1 MNSQVQ
7 KWYDKPISKII
18 LVSISLTWVLPY
30 FGFVLSSFRPG
41 DSIKRVSWWS
51 SIATG
56 DFIRE
61 FTFENYSEI
70 LFAENLSR
78 SFFNSFATS
87 DTSLISDFNSFA
99 VTIPS
104 TIIPITI
111 AAFAAY
117 AFAFID
123 FKGKDIAFLFV
134 VAMMIVPL
142 QMSLIPLIKLF
153 SKGAVLF
160 GVTVIPEL
168 SINGTFVAVWFAHT
182 GFGLP
187 LATFLLRDF
196 MMGLPKSVIESAK
209 IDGAS
214 HLTTFFRLA
223 LPLSVAGIAAFATFQ
238 FLWVYNDFLV
248 ANVFLGI
255 RPQNLVVTSHVAQL
269 TVGNY
274 GEAWHLRTSG
284 AVISMI
290 VPLIVFFSL
299 QRFFI
304 RGLIGG
310 AVKG

>member
-1 MNSQVQ
+1 MTRNTQ
-7 KWYDKPISKII
+7 KWYDKPVTKLI
-18 LVSISLTWVLPY
+18 LITIALTWIFPV

-41 DSIKRVSWWS
+41 ESIKRESWWDA
-51 SIATG
+51 IYTG
-56 DFIRE
+56 KLWTE
-61 FTFENYSEI
+61 LTLSNYSEI
-70 LFAENLSR
+70 FFADNLDR
-78 SFFNSFATS
+78 SFY
-87 DTSLISDFNSFA
+87 NSFA

-117 AFAFID
+117 AFAFME
-123 FKGKDIAFLFV
+123 FRGKEVLFLFV
-134 VAMMIVPL
+134 VASMIIPL
-142 QMSLIPLIKLF
+142 QMSLIPLVQLF
-153 SKGAVLF
+153 KSGIEVF
-160 GVTVIPEL
+160 GIPIIPAL
-168 SINGTFVAVWFAHT
+168 DINGTFVATWFAHS

-209 IDGAS
+209 RDGAS
-214 HLTTFFRLA
+214 NMTTFFKLV

-248 ANVFLGI
+248 ANVFLGVYK
-255 RPQNLVVTSHVAQL
+255 PENLVVTSHVSQL
-269 TVGNY
+269 AVGAY

-284 AVISMI
+284 AIISMI
-290 VPLIVFFSL
+290 VPLTVFFSL

>member
-1 MNSQVQ
+1 MTRNNQ
-7 KWYDKPISKII
+7 KWYDKPISKLI
-18 LVSISLTWVLPY
+18 LVTIALTWIFPI

-41 DSIKRVSWWS
+41 ESIKRESWWDA
-51 SIATG
+51 IYTG
-56 DFIRE
+56 KLWTE
-61 FTFENYSEI
+61 LTLANYSEI
-70 LFAENLSR
+70 FFADNLDR
-78 SFFNSFATS
+78 SFY
-87 DTSLISDFNSFA
+87 NSFA

-117 AFAFID
+117 AFAFME
-123 FKGKDIAFLFV
+123 FRGKEVLFLFV
-134 VAMMIVPL
+134 VGSMIIPL
-142 QMSLIPLIKLF
+142 QMSLIPLVQLF
-153 SKGAVLF
+153 KSGIEVF
-160 GVTVIPEL
+160 GIPIIPEL
-168 SINGTFVAVWFAHT
+168 DLNGTFVATWFAHT

-196 MMGLPKSVIESAK
+196 MMGVPKSVIESAK

-214 HLTTFFRLA
+214 NMTTFFKLV
-223 LPLSVAGIAAFATFQ
+223 LPLSVAGIAAFGTFQ

-248 ANVFLGI
+248 ANVFLGVYN
-255 RPQNLVVTSHVAQL
+255 PENLVVTSHVSQL
-269 TVGNY
+269 AVGAY

-284 AVISMI
+284 AIISMI

>member
-1 MNSQVQ
+1 MTRNNQ
-7 KWYDKPISKII
+7 KWYDKPISKLI
-18 LVSISLTWVLPY
+18 LITIALTWIFPV

-41 DSIKRVSWWS
+41 ESIKRESWWDA
-51 SIATG
+51 IYTG
-56 DFIRE
+56 KLWTE
-61 FTFENYSEI
+61 LTLANYSEI
-70 LFAENLSR
+70 FFADNLDR
-78 SFFNSFATS
+78 SFY
-87 DTSLISDFNSFA
+87 NSFA

-117 AFAFID
+117 AFAFME
-123 FKGKDIAFLFV
+123 FRGKEVLFLFV
-134 VAMMIVPL
+134 VGSMIIPL
-142 QMSLIPLIKLF
+142 QMSLIPLVQLF
-153 SKGAVLF
+153 KSGIEIF
-160 GVTVIPEL
+160 GIPIIPEVDL
-168 SINGTFVAVWFAHT
+168 NGTFVATWFAHT

-214 HLTTFFRLA
+214 NMTTFFKLV
-223 LPLSVAGIAAFATFQ
+223 LPLSVAGIAAFGTFQ

-248 ANVFLGI
+248 ANVFLGVYN
-255 RPQNLVVTSHVAQL
+255 PENLVVTSHVSQL
-269 TVGNY
+269 AVGAY

-284 AVISMI
+284 AIISMI

>member
-1 MNSQVQ
+1 MTRNNQ
-7 KWYDKPISKII
+7 KWYDKPISKLI
-18 LVSISLTWVLPY
+18 LITIALTWIFPV

-41 DSIKRVSWWS
+41 ESIKRESWWDA
-51 SIATG
+51 IYTG
-56 DFIRE
+56 KLWTE
-61 FTFENYSEI
+61 LTLANYSEI
-70 LFAENLSR
+70 FFADNLDR
-78 SFFNSFATS
+78 SFY
-87 DTSLISDFNSFA
+87 NSFA

-117 AFAFID
+117 AFAFME
-123 FKGKDIAFLFV
+123 FRGKEVLFLFV
-134 VAMMIVPL
+134 VGSMIIPL
-142 QMSLIPLIKLF
+142 QMSLIPLVQLF
-153 SKGAVLF
+153 KSGIEIF
-160 GVTVIPEL
+160 GIPIIPEL
-168 SINGTFVAVWFAHT
+168 DLNGTFVATWFAHT

-214 HLTTFFRLA
+214 NMTTFFKLV
-223 LPLSVAGIAAFATFQ
+223 LPLSVAGIASFGTFQ

-248 ANVFLGI
+248 ANVFLGVYN
-255 RPQNLVVTSHVAQL
+255 PENLVVTSHVSQL
-269 TVGNY
+269 AVGAY

-284 AVISMI
+284 AIISMI

>member
-1 MNSQVQ
+1 MNRDSQ
-7 KWYDKPISKII
+7 KWYDKPISKLI
-18 LVSISLTWVLPY
+18 LITIALTWFFPI

-41 DSIKRVSWWS
+41 ESIKRTTWWDALFS
-51 SIATG
+51 GEIWSELTLQ
-56 DFIRE
+56 
-61 FTFENYSEI
+61 NYSEI
-70 LFAENLSR
+70 FFADGLDR
-78 SFFNSFATS
+78 SFY
-87 DTSLISDFNSFA
+87 NSFA

-117 AFAFID
+117 AFAFMD
-123 FKGKDIAFLFV
+123 FKGKNFLFLFV
-134 VAMMIVPL
+134 VASMIIPL
-142 QMSLIPLIKLF
+142 QMSLVPLLQLFKSGAEVFGIRIIPALDL
-153 SKGAVLF
+153 
-160 GVTVIPEL
+160 
-168 SINGTFVAVWFAHT
+168 NGTFVATWFAHT

-214 HLTTFFRLA
+214 NFTTFFKLV

-255 RPQNLVVTSHVAQL
+255 YRPENLVVTSHVSQL
-269 TVGNY
+269 AVGQF

-284 AVISMI
+284 AIISMI

-299 QRFFI
+299 QRFFV

>member
-1 MNSQVQ
+1 MTRNTQ
-7 KWYDKPISKII
+7 KWYDKPVTKLI
-18 LVSISLTWVLPY
+18 LITIALTWIFPV

-41 DSIKRVSWWS
+41 ESIKRESWWDA
-51 SIATG
+51 IYTG
-56 DFIRE
+56 KLWTE
-61 FTFENYSEI
+61 LTLSNYSEI
-70 LFAENLSR
+70 FFADNLDR
-78 SFFNSFATS
+78 SFY
-87 DTSLISDFNSFA
+87 NSFA

-117 AFAFID
+117 AFAFME
-123 FKGKDIAFLFV
+123 FRGKEVLFLFV
-134 VAMMIVPL
+134 VASMIIPL
-142 QMSLIPLIKLF
+142 QMSLIPLVQLF
-153 SKGAVLF
+153 KSGIEVF
-160 GVTVIPEL
+160 GIPIIPAL
-168 SINGTFVAVWFAHT
+168 DINGTFVATWFAHS

-214 HLTTFFRLA
+214 NMTTFFRLV

-248 ANVFLGI
+248 ANVFLGVYK
-255 RPQNLVVTSHVAQL
+255 PENLVVTSHVSQL
-269 TVGNY
+269 AVGAY

-284 AVISMI
+284 AIISMI
-290 VPLIVFFSL
+290 VPLTVFFGL

>member
-1 MNSQVQ
+1 MATDLLQNSLG
-7 KWYDKPISKII
+7 KSMRTEKGRYNIS
-18 LVSISLTWVLPY
+18 
-30 FGFVLSSFRPG
+30 
-41 DSIKRVSWWS
+41 
-51 SIATG
+51 
-56 DFIRE
+56 
-61 FTFENYSEI
+61 
-70 LFAENLSR
+70 
-78 SFFNSFATS
+78 
-87 DTSLISDFNSFA
+87 
-99 VTIPS
+99 
-104 TIIPITI
+104 
-111 AAFAAY
+111 
-117 AFAFID
+117 
-123 FKGKDIAFLFV
+123 
-134 VAMMIVPL
+134 
-142 QMSLIPLIKLF
+142 F
-153 SKGAVLF
+153 SKYG
-160 GVTVIPEL
+160 
-168 SINGTFVAVWFAHT
+168 SITDSNNKA
-182 GFGLP
+182 
-187 LATFLLRDF
+187 
-196 MMGLPKSVIESAK
+196 

-255 RPQNLVVTSHVAQL
+255 NPRNMVVTSHVAQL

>member
-1 MNSQVQ
+1 MTRNNQ
-7 KWYDKPISKII
+7 KWYDKPISKLI
-18 LVSISLTWVLPY
+18 LITIALTWIFPV

-41 DSIKRVSWWS
+41 ESIKRESWWDA
-51 SIATG
+51 IYTG
-56 DFIRE
+56 KLWTE
-61 FTFENYSEI
+61 LTLANYSEI
-70 LFAENLSR
+70 FFADNLDR
-78 SFFNSFATS
+78 SFY
-87 DTSLISDFNSFA
+87 NSFA

-117 AFAFID
+117 AFAFME
-123 FKGKDIAFLFV
+123 FRGKEVLFLFV
-134 VAMMIVPL
+134 VGSMIIPL
-142 QMSLIPLIKLF
+142 QMSLIPLVQLF
-153 SKGAVLF
+153 KSGIEIF
-160 GVTVIPEL
+160 GIPIIPEL
-168 SINGTFVAVWFAHT
+168 DLNGTFVATWFAHT
-182 GFGLP
+182 GCGLP

-214 HLTTFFRLA
+214 NMTTFFKLV
-223 LPLSVAGIAAFATFQ
+223 LPLSVAGIAAFGTFQ

-248 ANVFLGI
+248 ANVFLGVYN
-255 RPQNLVVTSHVAQL
+255 PENLVVTSHVSQL
-269 TVGNY
+269 AVGAY

-284 AVISMI
+284 AIISMV

>member
-1 MNSQVQ
+1 MNLDNQ
-7 KWYDKPISKII
+7 KWYDKPVTKII
-18 LVSISLTWVLPY
+18 LITISLTWMIPY
-30 FGFVLSSFRPG
+30 VGFVLSSFRNEQAVKRYAWWN
-41 DSIKRVSWWS
+41 SIS
-51 SIATG
+51 SGTIL
-56 DFIRE
+56 E
-61 FTFENYSEI
+61 ELTFANYTEI

-78 SFFNSFATS
+78 SF
-87 DTSLISDFNSFA
+87 FNSFA

-123 FKGKDIAFLFV
+123 FRGKDIAFLFV

-142 QMSLIPLIKLF
+142 QMSLIPLLKLMK
-153 SKGAVLF
+153 SGAILF
-160 GVTVIPEL
+160 GIPLVPEL
-168 SINGTFVAVWFAHT
+168 NINGTFVAVWCAHT

-196 MMGLPKSVIESAK
+196 MMSLPRSVIESAK

-255 RPQNLVVTSHVAQL
+255 NPRNMVVTSHVAQL

>member
-1 MNSQVQ
+1 MSRTSQ
-7 KWYDKPISKII
+7 KWYDKPITKLI
-18 LVSISLTWVLPY
+18 LITIAITWIFPV

-41 DSIKRVSWWS
+41 EAIKRESWWDA
-51 SIATG
+51 IYTG
-56 DFIRE
+56 KLWSE
-61 FTFENYSEI
+61 LTLANYSEI
-70 LFAENLSR
+70 FFADNLDR
-78 SFFNSFATS
+78 SFY
-87 DTSLISDFNSFA
+87 NSFA

-117 AFAFID
+117 AFAFME
-123 FKGKDIAFLFV
+123 FRGKETLFLFV
-134 VAMMIVPL
+134 VASMIIPL
-142 QMSLIPLIKLF
+142 QMSLIPLVQLF
-153 SKGAVLF
+153 KSGVEIF
-160 GVTVIPEL
+160 GLPIIPAL
-168 SINGTFVAVWFAHT
+168 DINGTFVATWFAHS

-214 HLTTFFRLA
+214 NMTTFFKLV

-248 ANVFLGI
+248 ANVFLGVYK
-255 RPQNLVVTSHVAQL
+255 PENLVVTSHVSQL
-269 TVGNY
+269 AVGAY

-284 AVISMI
+284 AIISMI
-290 VPLIVFFSL
+290 VPLVVFFSL

>member
-1 MNSQVQ
+1 MTRNKQ
-7 KWYDKPISKII
+7 KWYDKPVTKLI
-18 LVSISLTWVLPY
+18 LITIALTWIFPV

-41 DSIKRVSWWS
+41 ESIKRESWWDA
-51 SIATG
+51 IYTG
-56 DFIRE
+56 KLWTE
-61 FTFENYSEI
+61 LTLSNYSEI
-70 LFAENLSR
+70 FFADNLDR
-78 SFFNSFATS
+78 SFY
-87 DTSLISDFNSFA
+87 NSFA

-117 AFAFID
+117 AFAFME
-123 FKGKDIAFLFV
+123 FRGKEVLFLFV
-134 VAMMIVPL
+134 VASMIIPL
-142 QMSLIPLIKLF
+142 QMSLIPLVQLF
-153 SKGAVLF
+153 KSGIEVF
-160 GVTVIPEL
+160 GIPIIPAL
-168 SINGTFVAVWFAHT
+168 DINGTFVATWFAHS

-214 HLTTFFRLA
+214 NMTTFFKLV

-248 ANVFLGI
+248 ANVFLGVYK
-255 RPQNLVVTSHVAQL
+255 PENLVVTSHVSQL
-269 TVGNY
+269 AVGAY

-284 AVISMI
+284 AIISMI
-290 VPLIVFFSL
+290 VPLTVFFSL

>member
-1 MNSQVQ
+1 MTRNNQ
-7 KWYDKPISKII
+7 KWYDKPISKLI
-18 LVSISLTWVLPY
+18 LVTIALTWIFPI

-41 DSIKRVSWWS
+41 ESIKRESWWDA
-51 SIATG
+51 IYTG
-56 DFIRE
+56 KLWTE
-61 FTFENYSEI
+61 LTLANYSEI
-70 LFAENLSR
+70 FFADNLDR
-78 SFFNSFATS
+78 SFY
-87 DTSLISDFNSFA
+87 NSFA

-117 AFAFID
+117 AFAFME
-123 FKGKDIAFLFV
+123 FRGKEVLFLFV
-134 VAMMIVPL
+134 VGSMIIPL
-142 QMSLIPLIKLF
+142 QMSLIPLVQLF
-153 SKGAVLF
+153 KSGIEVF
-160 GVTVIPEL
+160 GIPIIPEL
-168 SINGTFVAVWFAHT
+168 DLNGTFVATWFAHT

-209 IDGAS
+209 LDGAS
-214 HLTTFFRLA
+214 NMTTFFKLV
-223 LPLSVAGIAAFATFQ
+223 LPLSVAGIAAFGTFQ

-248 ANVFLGI
+248 ANVFLGVYN
-255 RPQNLVVTSHVAQL
+255 PENLVVTSHVSQL
-269 TVGNY
+269 AVGAY

-284 AVISMI
+284 AIISMI

>member
-1 MNSQVQ
+1 MNRDSQ
-7 KWYDKPISKII
+7 KWYDKPISKLI
-18 LVSISLTWVLPY
+18 LITIALTWFFPI

-41 DSIKRVSWWS
+41 ESIKRTTWWDALFS
-51 SIATG
+51 GEIWSELTLQ
-56 DFIRE
+56 
-61 FTFENYSEI
+61 NYSEI
-70 LFAENLSR
+70 FFADGLDR
-78 SFFNSFATS
+78 SFY
-87 DTSLISDFNSFA
+87 NSFA

-117 AFAFID
+117 AFAFMN
-123 FKGKDIAFLFV
+123 FKGKNLLFLFV
-134 VAMMIVPL
+134 VASMIIPL
-142 QMSLIPLIKLF
+142 QMSLVPLLQLFKSGAEVFGIRIIPALDL
-153 SKGAVLF
+153 
-160 GVTVIPEL
+160 
-168 SINGTFVAVWFAHT
+168 NGTFVATWFAHT

-214 HLTTFFRLA
+214 NFTTFFKLV

-255 RPQNLVVTSHVAQL
+255 YRPENLVVTSHVSQL
-269 TVGNY
+269 AVGQF

-284 AVISMI
+284 AIISMI

-299 QRFFI
+299 QRFFV

>member
-1 MNSQVQ
+1 MTRDTQ
-7 KWYDKPISKII
+7 KWYDKPVSKLI
-18 LVSISLTWVLPY
+18 LITIALTWFFPI

-41 DSIKRVSWWS
+41 ESIKRTTWWD
-51 SIATG
+51 AVFTG
-56 DFIRE
+56 QIWSE
-61 FTFENYSEI
+61 LTLENYSEI
-70 LFAENLSR
+70 FFADGLNR
-78 SFFNSFATS
+78 SFY
-87 DTSLISDFNSFA
+87 NSFA

-117 AFAFID
+117 AFAFME
-123 FKGKDIAFLFV
+123 FKGKNVMFLLV
-134 VAMMIVPL
+134 VGSMIIPL
-142 QMSLIPLIKLF
+142 QMSLVPLLQLF
-153 SKGAVLF
+153 KSGAEVF
-160 GVTVIPEL
+160 GVTIIPAL
-168 SINGTFVAVWFAHT
+168 DINGTYVATWFAHT

-214 HLTTFFRLA
+214 NFTTFFKLV
-223 LPLSVAGIAAFATFQ
+223 LPLSVAGIAAFGTFQ

-248 ANVFLGI
+248 ANVFLGVY
-255 RPQNLVVTSHVAQL
+255 RPENLVVTSHVSQL
-269 TVGNY
+269 AVGQF

-284 AVISMI
+284 AIISMI

-299 QRFFI
+299 QRFFV

>member
-1 MNSQVQ
+1 MTRNTQ
-7 KWYDKPISKII
+7 KWYDKPVTKLI
-18 LVSISLTWVLPY
+18 LITIALTWIFPV

-41 DSIKRVSWWS
+41 ESIKRESWWDA
-51 SIATG
+51 IYTG
-56 DFIRE
+56 KLWTE
-61 FTFENYSEI
+61 LTLSNYSEI
-70 LFAENLSR
+70 FFADNLDR
-78 SFFNSFATS
+78 SFY
-87 DTSLISDFNSFA
+87 NSFA

-117 AFAFID
+117 AFAFME
-123 FKGKDIAFLFV
+123 FRGKEVLFLFV
-134 VAMMIVPL
+134 VASIIIPL
-142 QMSLIPLIKLF
+142 QMSLIPLVQLF
-153 SKGAVLF
+153 KSGIEVF
-160 GVTVIPEL
+160 GIPIIPAL
-168 SINGTFVAVWFAHT
+168 DINGTFVATWFAHS

-214 HLTTFFRLA
+214 NMTTFFKLV

-248 ANVFLGI
+248 ANVFLGVYK
-255 RPQNLVVTSHVAQL
+255 PENLVVTSHVSQL
-269 TVGNY
+269 AVGAY

-284 AVISMI
+284 AIISMI
-290 VPLIVFFSL
+290 VPLTVFFSL

>member
-1 MNSQVQ
+1 MTRNTQ
-7 KWYDKPISKII
+7 KWYDKPFTKLI
-18 LVSISLTWVLPY
+18 LITIALTWIFPV

-41 DSIKRVSWWS
+41 EAIKRESWWDA
-51 SIATG
+51 IYTG
-56 DFIRE
+56 KLWTE
-61 FTFENYSEI
+61 LTLSNYSEI
-70 LFAENLSR
+70 FFADNLDR
-78 SFFNSFATS
+78 SFY
-87 DTSLISDFNSFA
+87 NSFA

-117 AFAFID
+117 AFAFME
-123 FKGKDIAFLFV
+123 FRGKEVLFLFV
-134 VAMMIVPL
+134 VASMIIPL
-142 QMSLIPLIKLF
+142 QMSLIPLVQLF
-153 SKGAVLF
+153 KSGVAVF
-160 GVTVIPEL
+160 GIPIIPAL
-168 SINGTFVAVWFAHT
+168 DINGTFVATWVAHS

-196 MMGLPKSVIESAK
+196 MMSLPKSVIESAR

-214 HLTTFFRLA
+214 NMITFFRLV

-248 ANVFLGI
+248 ANVFLGVYK
-255 RPQNLVVTSHVAQL
+255 PENLVVTSHVSQL
-269 TVGNY
+269 AVGAY

-284 AVISMI
+284 AIISMI
-290 VPLIVFFSL
+290 VPLAVFFSL

>member
-1 MNSQVQ
+1 MTRNNQ
-7 KWYDKPISKII
+7 KWYDKPFTKLI
-18 LVSISLTWVLPY
+18 LITIALTWIFPV

-41 DSIKRVSWWS
+41 EAIKRESWWDA
-51 SIATG
+51 IYTG
-56 DFIRE
+56 KLWTE
-61 FTFENYSEI
+61 LTLSNYSEI
-70 LFAENLSR
+70 FFADNLDR
-78 SFFNSFATS
+78 SFY
-87 DTSLISDFNSFA
+87 NSFA

-117 AFAFID
+117 AFAFME
-123 FKGKDIAFLFV
+123 FRGKEPLFLLV
-134 VAMMIVPL
+134 VASMIIPL
-142 QMSLIPLIKLF
+142 QMSLIPLVQLF
-153 SKGAVLF
+153 KSGVEIF
-160 GVTVIPEL
+160 GIPL
-168 SINGTFVAVWFAHT
+168 IPALDINGTFVATWFAHT

-196 MMGLPKSVIESAK
+196 MMSLPKSVIESAK

-214 HLTTFFRLA
+214 NITSFFKLV
-223 LPLSVAGIAAFATFQ
+223 LPLSVAGIAAFGTFQ

-248 ANVFLGI
+248 ANVFLGVYK
-255 RPQNLVVTSHVAQL
+255 PENLVVTSHVSQL
-269 TVGNY
+269 AVGAY

-284 AVISMI
+284 AIISMI

>member
-1 MNSQVQ
+1 MTRNNQ
-7 KWYDKPISKII
+7 KWYDKPISKLI
-18 LVSISLTWVLPY
+18 LVTIALTWIFPI

-41 DSIKRVSWWS
+41 ESIKRESWWDA
-51 SIATG
+51 IYTG
-56 DFIRE
+56 KLWTE
-61 FTFENYSEI
+61 LTLANYSEI
-70 LFAENLSR
+70 FFADNLDR
-78 SFFNSFATS
+78 SFY
-87 DTSLISDFNSFA
+87 NSFA

-117 AFAFID
+117 AFAFMG
-123 FKGKDIAFLFV
+123 FRGKEVLFLFV
-134 VAMMIVPL
+134 VGSMIIPL
-142 QMSLIPLIKLF
+142 QMSLIPLVQLF
-153 SKGAVLF
+153 KSGIEVF
-160 GVTVIPEL
+160 GIPIIPEL
-168 SINGTFVAVWFAHT
+168 DLNGTFVATWFAHT

-214 HLTTFFRLA
+214 NMTTFFKLV
-223 LPLSVAGIAAFATFQ
+223 LPLSVAGIAAFGTFQ

-248 ANVFLGI
+248 ANVFLGVYN
-255 RPQNLVVTSHVAQL
+255 PENLVVTSHVSQL
-269 TVGNY
+269 AVGAY

-284 AVISMI
+284 AIISMI

>member
-1 MNSQVQ
+1 MTRNNQ
-7 KWYDKPISKII
+7 KWYDKPISKLI
-18 LVSISLTWVLPY
+18 LITIALTWIFPV

-41 DSIKRVSWWS
+41 ESIKRESWWDA
-51 SIATG
+51 IYTG
-56 DFIRE
+56 KLWTE
-61 FTFENYSEI
+61 LTLANYSEI
-70 LFAENLSR
+70 FFADNLDR
-78 SFFNSFATS
+78 SFY
-87 DTSLISDFNSFA
+87 NSFA

-117 AFAFID
+117 AFAFME
-123 FKGKDIAFLFV
+123 FRGKEVLFLFV
-134 VAMMIVPL
+134 VGSMIIPL
-142 QMSLIPLIKLF
+142 QMSLIPLVQLF
-153 SKGAVLF
+153 KSGIEIF
-160 GVTVIPEL
+160 GIPIIPEL
-168 SINGTFVAVWFAHT
+168 DLNGTFVATWFAHT

-214 HLTTFFRLA
+214 NMTTFFKLV
-223 LPLSVAGIAAFATFQ
+223 LPLSVAGIAAFGTFQ
-238 FLWVYNDFLV
+238 FFWVYNDFLV
-248 ANVFLGI
+248 ANVFLGVYN
-255 RPQNLVVTSHVAQL
+255 PENLVVTSHVSQL
-269 TVGNY
+269 AVGAY

-284 AVISMI
+284 AIISMI

>member
-1 MNSQVQ
+1 MTRNTQ
-7 KWYDKPISKII
+7 KWYDKPVTKLI
-18 LVSISLTWVLPY
+18 LITIALTWIFPV

-41 DSIKRVSWWS
+41 ESIKRESWWDA
-51 SIATG
+51 IYTG
-56 DFIRE
+56 KLWTE
-61 FTFENYSEI
+61 LTLSNYSEI
-70 LFAENLSR
+70 FFADNLDR
-78 SFFNSFATS
+78 SFY
-87 DTSLISDFNSFA
+87 NSFA

-117 AFAFID
+117 AFAFME
-123 FKGKDIAFLFV
+123 FRGKEVLFLFV
-134 VAMMIVPL
+134 VASMIIPL
-142 QMSLIPLIKLF
+142 QMSLIPLVQLF
-153 SKGAVLF
+153 KSGIEVF
-160 GVTVIPEL
+160 GIPIIPAL
-168 SINGTFVAVWFAHT
+168 DINGTFVATWFAHS

-214 HLTTFFRLA
+214 NMTTFFRLV
-223 LPLSVAGIAAFATFQ
+223 LPLSVAGIAAFGTFQ

-248 ANVFLGI
+248 ANVFLGVYN
-255 RPQNLVVTSHVAQL
+255 PENLVVTSHVSQL
-269 TVGNY
+269 AVGAY

-284 AVISMI
+284 AIISMI

>member
-1 MNSQVQ
+1 MTRDTQ
-7 KWYDKPISKII
+7 KWYDKPVSKLI
-18 LVSISLTWVLPY
+18 LITIALTWFFPI

-41 DSIKRVSWWS
+41 ESIKRTSWWE
-51 SIATG
+51 ALFTG
-56 DFIRE
+56 QIWSE
-61 FTFENYSEI
+61 LTLENYSEI
-70 LFAENLSR
+70 FFADGLNR
-78 SFFNSFATS
+78 SFY
-87 DTSLISDFNSFA
+87 NSFA

-117 AFAFID
+117 AFAFME
-123 FKGKDIAFLFV
+123 FKGKNVMFLLV
-134 VAMMIVPL
+134 VGSMIIPL
-142 QMSLIPLIKLF
+142 QMSLVPLLQLFKSGAEVFGLTIIPALD
-153 SKGAVLF
+153 
-160 GVTVIPEL
+160 
-168 SINGTFVAVWFAHT
+168 INGTYVATWFAHT

-214 HLTTFFRLA
+214 NFTTFFKLV
-223 LPLSVAGIAAFATFQ
+223 LPLSVAGIAAFGTLQ

-248 ANVFLGI
+248 ANVFLGVY
-255 RPQNLVVTSHVAQL
+255 RPENLVVTSHVSQL
-269 TVGNY
+269 AVGQF

-284 AVISMI
+284 AIISMI

-299 QRFFI
+299 QRFFV

>member
-1 MNSQVQ
+1 MSRNTQ
-7 KWYDKPISKII
+7 KWYDKPVTKII
-18 LVSISLTWVLPY
+18 LITIAFTWIFPV

-41 DSIKRVSWWS
+41 EAIKRESWGDA
-51 SIATG
+51 IYTG
-56 DFIRE
+56 KLWTE
-61 FTFENYSEI
+61 LTLANYSEI
-70 LFAENLSR
+70 FFADNLDR
-78 SFFNSFATS
+78 SFY
-87 DTSLISDFNSFA
+87 NSFA

-117 AFAFID
+117 AFAFME
-123 FKGKDIAFLFV
+123 FRGKEPLFLLV
-134 VAMMIVPL
+134 VASMIIPL
-142 QMSLIPLIKLF
+142 QMSLIPLVQLF
-153 SKGAVLF
+153 KSGVEVF
-160 GVTVIPEL
+160 GLPIIPAL
-168 SINGTFVAVWFAHT
+168 DINGTFVATWFAHS

-196 MMGLPKSVIESAK
+196 MMSLPRSVIESAK

-214 HLTTFFRLA
+214 NMTTFFKLV

-248 ANVFLGI
+248 ANVFLGVYK
-255 RPQNLVVTSHVAQL
+255 PENLVVTSHVSQL
-269 TVGNY
+269 AVGAY

-284 AVISMI
+284 AIISMI
-290 VPLIVFFSL
+290 VPLTVFFSL

>member
-1 MNSQVQ
+1 MTRNNQ
-7 KWYDKPISKII
+7 KWYDKPISKLI
-18 LVSISLTWVLPY
+18 LVTIALTWIFPI

-41 DSIKRVSWWS
+41 ESIKRESWWDA
-51 SIATG
+51 IYTG
-56 DFIRE
+56 KLWTE
-61 FTFENYSEI
+61 LTLANYSEI
-70 LFAENLSR
+70 FFADNLDR
-78 SFFNSFATS
+78 SFY
-87 DTSLISDFNSFA
+87 NSFA

-117 AFAFID
+117 AFAFME
-123 FKGKDIAFLFV
+123 FRGKEVLFLFV
-134 VAMMIVPL
+134 VGSMIIPL
-142 QMSLIPLIKLF
+142 QMSLIPLVQLF
-153 SKGAVLF
+153 KSGIEVF
-160 GVTVIPEL
+160 GIPIIPEL
-168 SINGTFVAVWFAHT
+168 DLNGTFVATWFAHT

-214 HLTTFFRLA
+214 NMTTFFKLV
-223 LPLSVAGIAAFATFQ
+223 LPLSVAGIAAFGTFQ

-248 ANVFLGI
+248 ANVFLGVYN
-255 RPQNLVVTSHVAQL
+255 PENLVVTSHVSQL
-269 TVGNY
+269 AVGAY

-284 AVISMI
+284 AIISMI

>member
-1 MNSQVQ
+1 MTRNTQ
-7 KWYDKPISKII
+7 KWYDKPVTKLI
-18 LVSISLTWVLPY
+18 LITIALTWIFPV

-41 DSIKRVSWWS
+41 ESIKRESWWDA
-51 SIATG
+51 IYTG
-56 DFIRE
+56 KLWTE
-61 FTFENYSEI
+61 LTLSNYSEI
-70 LFAENLSR
+70 FFADNLDR
-78 SFFNSFATS
+78 SFYNSF
-87 DTSLISDFNSFA
+87 D

-117 AFAFID
+117 AFAFME
-123 FKGKDIAFLFV
+123 FRGKEVLFLFV
-134 VAMMIVPL
+134 VASMIIPL
-142 QMSLIPLIKLF
+142 QMSLIPLVQLF
-153 SKGAVLF
+153 KSGIEVF
-160 GVTVIPEL
+160 GIPIIPAL
-168 SINGTFVAVWFAHT
+168 DINGTFVATWFAHS

-214 HLTTFFRLA
+214 NMTTFFKLV

-248 ANVFLGI
+248 ANVFLGVYK
-255 RPQNLVVTSHVAQL
+255 PENLVVTSHVSQL
-269 TVGNY
+269 AVGAY

-284 AVISMI
+284 AIISMI
-290 VPLIVFFSL
+290 VPLTVFFSL

>member
-1 MNSQVQ
+1 MTRNNQ
-7 KWYDKPISKII
+7 KWYDNPISKLI
-18 LVSISLTWVLPY
+18 LITIALTWIFPV

-41 DSIKRVSWWS
+41 ESIKRESWWDA
-51 SIATG
+51 IYTG
-56 DFIRE
+56 KLWTE
-61 FTFENYSEI
+61 LTLANYSEI
-70 LFAENLSR
+70 FFADNLDR
-78 SFFNSFATS
+78 SFY
-87 DTSLISDFNSFA
+87 NSFA

-117 AFAFID
+117 AFAFME
-123 FKGKDIAFLFV
+123 FRGKEVLFLFV
-134 VAMMIVPL
+134 VGSMIIPL
-142 QMSLIPLIKLF
+142 QMSLIPLVQLF
-153 SKGAVLF
+153 KSGIEIF
-160 GVTVIPEL
+160 GIPIIPEL
-168 SINGTFVAVWFAHT
+168 DLNGTFVATWFAHT

-214 HLTTFFRLA
+214 NMTTFFKLV
-223 LPLSVAGIAAFATFQ
+223 LPLSVAGIAAFGTFQ

-248 ANVFLGI
+248 ANVFLGVYN
-255 RPQNLVVTSHVAQL
+255 PENLVVTSHVSQL
-269 TVGNY
+269 AVGAY

-284 AVISMI
+284 AIISMI

>member
-1 MNSQVQ
+1 MNLETQ
-7 KWYDKPISKII
+7 KWYDKPISKFVLIMI
-18 LVSISLTWVLPY
+18 ALSWMLPY
-30 FGFVLSSFRPG
+30 IGFVISSFRPG
-41 DSIKRVSWWS
+41 DSVKRVSWWS
-51 SIATG
+51 SIANG
-56 DFIRE
+56 E
-61 FTFENYSEI
+61 FFSEATLSNYSEI

-78 SFFNSFATS
+78 SF
-87 DTSLISDFNSFA
+87 LNSFA
-99 VTIPS
+99 VSIPS

-123 FKGKDIAFLFV
+123 FKGKEIAFLFV
-134 VAMMIVPL
+134 VGMMIIPL
-142 QMSLIPLIKLF
+142 QMSLIPLLKLM
-153 SKGAVLF
+153 KGGAILF
-160 GVTVIPEL
+160 GIPIIPEL
-168 SINGTFVAVWFAHT
+168 NLNGTFVAVWFAHT

-196 MMGLPKSVIESAK
+196 MMGLPRSVVESAK

-214 HLTTFFRLA
+214 HLVTFFKLV

-248 ANVFLGI
+248 ANVFIGI
-255 RPQNLVVTSHVAQL
+255 KPENLVVTSLVAQF

-284 AVISMI
+284 AVISMV

-299 QRFFI
+299 QRFFV

>member
-1 MNSQVQ
+1 MTRNTQ
-7 KWYDKPISKII
+7 KWYDKPVTKLI
-18 LVSISLTWVLPY
+18 LITIAVTWIFPV

-41 DSIKRVSWWS
+41 ESIKRESWWDA
-51 SIATG
+51 IYTG
-56 DFIRE
+56 KLWTE
-61 FTFENYSEI
+61 LTLSNYSEI
-70 LFAENLSR
+70 FFADNLDR
-78 SFFNSFATS
+78 SFY
-87 DTSLISDFNSFA
+87 NSFA

-117 AFAFID
+117 AFAFME
-123 FKGKDIAFLFV
+123 FRGKEVLFLFV
-134 VAMMIVPL
+134 VASMIIPL
-142 QMSLIPLIKLF
+142 QMSLIPLVQLF
-153 SKGAVLF
+153 KSGIEVF
-160 GVTVIPEL
+160 GIPIIPAL
-168 SINGTFVAVWFAHT
+168 DINGTFVATWFAHS

-214 HLTTFFRLA
+214 NITTFFRLVV
-223 LPLSVAGIAAFATFQ
+223 PLSVAGIDAFATFQ
-238 FLWVYNDFLV
+238 FLWVYNAFLV
-248 ANVFLGI
+248 ANVCLGVYK
-255 RPQNLVVTSHVAQL
+255 PENLVVTSHVSQL
-269 TVGNY
+269 AVGAY

-284 AVISMI
+284 AIISMI
-290 VPLIVFFSL
+290 VPLTVFFSL

>member
-1 MNSQVQ
+1 MTRNNQ
-7 KWYDKPISKII
+7 KWYDKPISKLI
-18 LVSISLTWVLPY
+18 LITIALTWIFPV

-41 DSIKRVSWWS
+41 ESIKRESWWDA
-51 SIATG
+51 IYTG
-56 DFIRE
+56 KLWTE
-61 FTFENYSEI
+61 LTLANYSEI
-70 LFAENLSR
+70 FFADNLDR
-78 SFFNSFATS
+78 SFY
-87 DTSLISDFNSFA
+87 NSFA

-117 AFAFID
+117 AFAFME
-123 FKGKDIAFLFV
+123 FRGKEVLFLFV
-134 VAMMIVPL
+134 VGSMIIPL
-142 QMSLIPLIKLF
+142 QMSLIPLVQLF
-153 SKGAVLF
+153 KSGIEVF
-160 GVTVIPEL
+160 GIPIIPAL
-168 SINGTFVAVWFAHT
+168 DINGTFVATWFAHS

-214 HLTTFFRLA
+214 NMTTFFKLV

-248 ANVFLGI
+248 ANVFLGVYK
-255 RPQNLVVTSHVAQL
+255 PENLVVTSHVSQL
-269 TVGNY
+269 AVGAY

-284 AVISMI
+284 AIISMI
-290 VPLIVFFSL
+290 VPLTVFFSL
-299 QRFFI
+299 QRYFI

>member
-1 MNSQVQ
+1 MTRNNQ
-7 KWYDKPISKII
+7 KWYDKPISKLI
-18 LVSISLTWVLPY
+18 LITIALTWIFPV

-41 DSIKRVSWWS
+41 ESIKRESWWDA
-51 SIATG
+51 IYTG
-56 DFIRE
+56 KLWTE
-61 FTFENYSEI
+61 LTLANYSEI
-70 LFAENLSR
+70 FFADNLDR
-78 SFFNSFATS
+78 SFY
-87 DTSLISDFNSFA
+87 NSFA

-117 AFAFID
+117 AFAFME
-123 FKGKDIAFLFV
+123 FRGKEVLFLFV
-134 VAMMIVPL
+134 VGSMIIPL
-142 QMSLIPLIKLF
+142 QMSLIPLVQLF
-153 SKGAVLF
+153 KSGIEIF
-160 GVTVIPEL
+160 GIPIIPEL
-168 SINGTFVAVWFAHT
+168 DLNGTFVATWFAHT

-214 HLTTFFRLA
+214 NMTTFFKLV
-223 LPLSVAGIAAFATFQ
+223 LPLSVAGIAAFGTFQ

-248 ANVFLGI
+248 ANVFLGVYN
-255 RPQNLVVTSHVAQL
+255 PENLVVTSHVSQL
-269 TVGNY
+269 AVGAY

-284 AVISMI
+284 AIISMV

>member
-1 MNSQVQ
+1 MTRNNQ
-7 KWYDKPISKII
+7 KWYDKPVTKLI
-18 LVSISLTWVLPY
+18 LITIALTWIFPV

-41 DSIKRVSWWS
+41 EAIKRESWWDA
-51 SIATG
+51 IYTG
-56 DFIRE
+56 KLWTE
-61 FTFENYSEI
+61 LTLSNYSEI
-70 LFAENLSR
+70 FFADNLDR
-78 SFFNSFATS
+78 SFY
-87 DTSLISDFNSFA
+87 NSFA

-117 AFAFID
+117 AFAFME
-123 FKGKDIAFLFV
+123 FRGKEVLFLFV
-134 VAMMIVPL
+134 VASMIIPL
-142 QMSLIPLIKLF
+142 QMSLIPLVQLF
-153 SKGAVLF
+153 KSGIEVF
-160 GVTVIPEL
+160 GIPIIPEL
-168 SINGTFVAVWFAHT
+168 DLNGTFVAVWFAHT

-196 MMGLPKSVIESAK
+196 MMSLPKSVIESAK

-214 HLTTFFRLA
+214 NFTTFFKLV

-248 ANVFLGI
+248 SNVFLGVYK
-255 RPQNLVVTSHVAQL
+255 PQNLVVTSHVSQL
-269 TVGNY
+269 AIGAY

-284 AVISMI
+284 AVISMV